1 MRELAAVLFGELQL
15 VILIPTIILLV
26 SGVVSFGLF
35 ISEEALQAASFA
47 AYGYVNAKDWE
58 GLRDHLL
65 MMHFIEKSCG
75 FYIKFIGWLSPLM
88 YPAYLN
94 YLSAYRSQV
103 RQYERRSEREL
114 TNPSSGLDTQAT
126 RPKGGWQR

>member
-35 ISEEALQAASFA
+35 ISEESEQAVSFA

-88 YPAYLN
+88 
-94 YLSAYRSQV
+94 
-103 RQYERRSEREL
+103 
-114 TNPSSGLDTQAT
+114 
-126 RPKGGWQR
+126 

>member
-1 MRELAAVLFGELQL
+1 MKELAAVLFGELQL

-35 ISEEALQAASFA
+35 ISEESEQAVSFA

-94 YLSAYRSQV
+94 YHVAFCTQIRS
-103 RQYERRSEREL
+103 YERRVAKEL
-114 TNPSSGLDTQAT
+114 SINNHQSTINNPG
-126 RPKGGWQR
+126 GGWQR

>member
-1 MRELAAVLFGELQL
+1 MKELALVLFGELQL
-15 VILIPTIILLV
+15 IILIPTIILLV

-35 ISEEALQAASFA
+35 ISEESEQAVSFA

-65 MMHFIEKSCG
+65 MMHFIERSCG

-94 YLSAYRSQV
+94 YHVAFCAQIRS
-103 RQYERRSEREL
+103 YERRVAKEL
-114 TNPSSGLDTQAT
+114 SSNQSPSNSNQS
-126 RPKGGWQR
+126 GGWQR